1 MWRWNKRDFVCGVVV
16 VYRLI
21 LLGKETSEDMTFL
34 SHTHIVA
41 NSCWVGIGAATR
53 ATRKAASA
61 GASAC
66 SRYVLPR
73 GTKEEVLD
81 RRTRFNNF
89 LNHSTILFKKTHPHA
104 HIFSSS
110 SSSLVGERPSAAGHG
125 GLRFHGPSLLRPASC
140 RAALAEHAPATSCT
154 CFIFVSPASDVSIS
168 QVFYADFP
176 LPPSLPFLPSLRH

>member
-1 MWRWNKRDFVCGVVV
+1 MCGVVV

-73 GTKEEVLD
+73 GTKEEVLH
-81 RRTRFNNF
+81 RQTRFNNF
-89 LNHSTILFKKTHPHA
+89 LNHSAILFKKTHPHA